1 MDEEQILLNSA
12 SPQAAVL
19 VCLFYGLMLLAG
31 TAAAIILIIR
41 AIRHPVDWN
50 TRDQW
55 LRSRPWTWREGLMV
69 AAIVGFLIAATMALI
84 TLLGRPRDAILIV
97 TQGLLL
103 DLAGIIAIGALLR
116 NRGWSW
122 LDAFGMGGPPGRFLK
137 SGLLFYLALLPVLLF
152 SSIVYQGILTARG
165 YPPSLQDIALLLSG
179 DHPLWMRCFMVFLAV
194 AVAPFFEECLFRGI
208 LLPIMIR
215 RMGVGAGIFFV
226 SLFFASIHAHL
237 PSLIPL
243 MVVAAG
249 FSLAYLYSRSLW
261 VPIVMHGVF
270 NGVNLAM
277 LLILRP

>member
-1 MDEEQILLNSA
+1 MGEEQILLNST
-12 SPQAAVL
+12 SPQAALL
-19 VCLFYGLMLLAG
+19 VCLFYGLMLLTG
-31 TAAAIILIIR
+31 TAVAITLIIQ
-41 AIRHPVDWN
+41 AIRHPVDWKI
-50 TRDQW
+50 RDLW

-69 AAIVGFLIAATMALI
+69 AAIVGLLMAATIAMI
-84 TLLGRPRDAILIV
+84 TLLGGPRDASVIV
-97 TQGLLL
+97 IQGILL
-103 DLAGIIAIGALLR
+103 DLAGILAIGALIR
-116 NRGWSW
+116 HRGWNWST
-122 LDAFGMGGPPGRFLK
+122 AFGMDGTPGRFLK
-137 SGLLFYLALLPVLLF
+137 PGLLFYLALLPILLF

-179 DHPLWMRCFMVFLAV
+179 DHPFWMRCFMVFLAT

-215 RMGVGAGIFFV
+215 RTGVGAGIFIV
-226 SLFFASIHAHL
+226 SLFFAAIHAHL

-277 LLILRP
+277 LLVLRP

>member
-12 SPQAAVL
+12 SPQAAAL
-19 VCLFYGLMLLAG
+19 VCLFYGMMLLVG

-69 AAIVGFLIAATMALI
+69 AAIVGFLIAAIMAMI

-97 TQGLLL
+97 IQGLLL

-122 LDAFGMGGPPGRFLK
+122 LDAFGMGGPRGRFLK

-215 RMGVGAGIFFV
+215 RVGVGAGIFFV